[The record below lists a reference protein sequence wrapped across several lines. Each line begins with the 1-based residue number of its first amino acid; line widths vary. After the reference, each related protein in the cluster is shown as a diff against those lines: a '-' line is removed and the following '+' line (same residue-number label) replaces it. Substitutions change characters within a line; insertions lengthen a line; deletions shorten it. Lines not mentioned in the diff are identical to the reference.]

1 LTEEDLGSLSRPG
14 TRGSLLREEDMI
26 IPPSSLGPWGGLAG
40 RAPGVPFPRRPRRGF
55 TAVGPVIPL
64 FSWDR
69 DGSCHWASVV
79 PCCPTPP
86 FVSSGDR
93 KIVSSLG
100 IILSKIA
107 GCFSLSNNIKI
118 DRNEPDA
125 WREQGCSLTSIPT
138 GENPVPPVPGISQT
152 IPLETKGSLYGRCRA
167 LPFIIPGNNHELR
180 S

>member
-1 LTEEDLGSLSRPG
+1 ML
-14 TRGSLLREEDMI
+14 
-26 IPPSSLGPWGGLAG
+26 PPSSLGPWGGLAG

-69 DGSCHWASVV
+69 DGSCHWAFVV

-86 FVSSGDR
+86 FVSSGDE
-93 KIVSSLG
+93 KIAFSPV
-100 IILSKIA
+100 IIFSEIA
-107 GCFSLSNNIKI
+107 GCFSLSNDIKT

-125 WREQGCSLTSIPT
+125 WREQEQSLTSLPT

-152 IPLETKGSLYGRCRA
+152 IPLETKGSRYGWGMA
-167 LPFIIPGNNHELR
+167 LPFIIPGNNHEFR